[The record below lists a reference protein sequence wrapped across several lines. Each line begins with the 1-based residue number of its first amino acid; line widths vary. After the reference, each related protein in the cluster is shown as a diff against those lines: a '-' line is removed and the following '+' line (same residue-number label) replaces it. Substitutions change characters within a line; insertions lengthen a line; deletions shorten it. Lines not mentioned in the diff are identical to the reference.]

1 MKEPSSAL
9 GNTTSRNCTVS
20 LIMATAA
27 VTKCFQRNIIAAET
41 V

>member
-9 GNTTSRNCTVS
+9 GNTASRNCTVS
-20 LIMATAA
+20 LIMAT